1 MRSIFN
7 VDICARLPQSLGNS
21 GLKVVLFDIDG
32 TLISKQSTEA
42 TERER
47 FRRGVADE
55 VGRSLPTEPWLYDGM
70 VDPEICR
77 RLLLKAGLSAESI
90 PKLLQRVILRVE
102 TVYLKMEKKP
112 VLNHSV
118 DELLGILSASSDHM
132 LGVLTGNLRAVAEEK
147 LRLTG
152 IRGYFGDVFCSNG
165 YLSRDDLVRDAVR
178 DCVGRHGL
186 REKNSVV
193 IVGDTP
199 RDMEAARKNEAKA
212 IGVATGF
219 YTMGELQRA
228 GAAVVFRSLEPS
240 NELFE
245 AFGL

>member
-1 MRSIFN
+1 M
-7 VDICARLPQSLGNS
+7 
-21 GLKVVLFDIDG
+21 KVVLFDIDG
-32 TLISKQSTEA
+32 TLISKESTEA
-42 TERER
+42 NERER
-47 FRRGVADE
+47 FRRGVVDE
-55 VGRSLPTEPWLYDGM
+55 VGRSPPTEPWLYDGM

-77 RLLLKAGLSAESI
+77 RLLLEVGLSAESI
-90 PKLLQRVILRVE
+90 PELLQRVILRVE
-102 TVYLKMEKKP
+102 TVYLEMEKRP
-112 VLNHSV
+112 VLNHDV
-118 DELLGILSASSDHM
+118 DELLGILNASSDHM

-152 IRGYFGDVFCSNG
+152 IRSYFAETFCSNG
-165 YLSRDDLVRDAVR
+165 YFNRGGLVRDAIR
-178 DCVGRHGL
+178 HCVGRYGL
-186 REKNSVV
+186 RDKNSVV

-228 GAAVVFRSLEPS
+228 GATTVFRSLQPC

-245 AFGL
+245 TLGLEVS

>member
-1 MRSIFN
+1 M
-7 VDICARLPQSLGNS
+7 
-21 GLKVVLFDIDG
+21 KVVLFDIDG
-32 TLISKQSTEA
+32 TLISKDSTEA
-42 TERER
+42 NERER

-55 VGRSLPTEPWLYDGM
+55 VGRSPPTAPWLYDGM

-77 RLLLKAGLSAESI
+77 RLLLEVGLSAESI
-90 PKLLQRVILRVE
+90 PELLGRVILRVE
-102 TVYLKMEKKP
+102 TVYLEMEKRP
-112 VLNHSV
+112 VLNHGV
-118 DELLGILSASSDHM
+118 DELLGILYASSDHR
-132 LGVLTGNLRAVAEEK
+132 LGVLTGNLRAVAEQK

-152 IRGYFGDVFCSNG
+152 IHSYFAETFCSNG
-165 YLSRDDLVRDAVR
+165 YFSRGDLVRDAIR
-178 DCVGRHGL
+178 DCVGRYGL
-186 REKNSVV
+186 RDKNSVV

-228 GAAVVFRSLEPS
+228 GATVVFRSLWPC

-245 AFGL
+245 TLGLEAS